1 MKKHSV
7 RISGHPTS
15 ITREEEFWD
24 ALKKIAE
31 NQGQSLSS
39 LITKIDETRGENNL
53 SSAIRVFV
61 LKNYQ

>member
-15 ITREEEFWD
+15 ITLEEEFWD